1 MGYDGPKK
9 NPGGMG
15 LEIQG
20 WNEAQ
25 ENLKII
31 QDF

>member
-1 MGYDGPKK
+1 MMDLKK
-9 NPGGMG
+9 DPGGMG